1 MSALD
6 NNADDSDSSDGV
18 PEIGLDALRP
28 EALAALLSVKQ
39 ARATA
44 AADATA
50 LPDDFGMSQFWYT
63 DECADELAAAVRG
76 RGRVAVVSCPTAHRA
91 LRRAGDGESVL
102 FEFDARC
109 GAGLGDRFCRYDFTE
124 DFRIKI
130 PARFENAF
138 DVVVLDPPYVSRD
151 CLAAFWSFAA
161 WLSRGAAAKVVVG
174 GASGGGWTQVV
185 NLDFIASRVPGAD
198 VRAWIDSGLH
208 FDVASYG
215 DFTAG
220 VMDEQPL
227 ISKEGADVLVS
238 FVDESCRAALGDDWL
253 GAASGRSQLTY
264 SAPITRPAAAD
275 SSRRMRRSSSGGIS
289 WWPAAPSVR
298 ETSFT
303 LAFSCRR

>member
-6 NNADDSDSSDGV
+6 ETADDSDSSDGV

-39 ARATA
+39 ARETA

-63 DECADELAAAVRG
+63 DECADSLAAAVRG

-109 GAGLGDRFCRYDFTE
+109 GAGLGDRFCRYDFNE

-151 CLAAFWSFAA
+151 CLCLLYTSPSPRDRQK
-161 WLSRGAAAKVVVG
+161 SRMP
-174 GASGGGWTQVV
+174 S
-185 NLDFIASRVPGAD
+185 
-198 VRAWIDSGLH
+198 
-208 FDVASYG
+208 
-215 DFTAG
+215 
-220 VMDEQPL
+220 
-227 ISKEGADVLVS
+227 
-238 FVDESCRAALGDDWL
+238 
-253 GAASGRSQLTY
+253 
-264 SAPITRPAAAD
+264 SA
-275 SSRRMRRSSSGGIS
+275 
-289 WWPAAPSVR
+289 
-298 ETSFT
+298 
-303 LAFSCRR
+303 

>member
-6 NNADDSDSSDGV
+6 EAANDSDSSDGV

-39 ARATA
+39 ARETA

-63 DECADELAAAVRG
+63 DECADSLAAAVRG

-109 GAGLGDRFCRYDFTE
+109 GAGLGDRFCRYDFNE

-151 CLAAFWSFAA
+151 CLEAFWSFAA
-161 WLSRGAAAKVVVG
+161 WLSRGAAAKLVLT
-174 GASGGGWTQVV
+174 SVV
-185 NLDFIASRVPGAD
+185 NRPWLRADWGLALTDFELRFTSKLCTPL
-198 VRAWIDSGLH
+198 RAFTDCGE
-208 FDVASYG
+208 VA
-215 DFTAG
+215 A
-220 VMDEQPL
+220 
-227 ISKEGADVLVS
+227 K
-238 FVDESCRAALGDDWL
+238 LG
-253 GAASGRSQLTY
+253 GF
-264 SAPITRPAAAD
+264 APPED
-275 SSRRMRRSSSGGIS
+275 
-289 WWPAAPSVR
+289 
-298 ETSFT
+298 
-303 LAFSCRR
+303 